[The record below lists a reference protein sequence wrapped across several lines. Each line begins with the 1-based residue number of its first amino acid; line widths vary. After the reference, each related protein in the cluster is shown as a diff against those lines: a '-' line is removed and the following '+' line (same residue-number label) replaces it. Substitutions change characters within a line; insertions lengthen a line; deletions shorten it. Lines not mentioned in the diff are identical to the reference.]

1 MNFRKTRYDDEPEIN
16 LIPLIDVLLVIL
28 IFLAATTSF
37 NRYQQLKLSLPRA
50 TGEATQQDAMHVAVS
65 HDGLYAVEGQ
75 LLPGTTSAE
84 LADALRQLTAARAKG
99 TTHPDEQAQADGSS
113 EPVLV
118 IDADAQA
125 SHAAVVRVMEAAR
138 QAGIERIHFTT
149 QASP

>member
-1 MNFRKTRYDDEPEIN
+1 MNFRKRQPDDDIEIN

-37 NRYQQLKLSLPRA
+37 HRYQQLQLTLPQA
-50 TGEATQQDAMHVAVS
+50 TAETLQPDALHIAIS
-65 HDGLYAVEGQ
+65 HDGLYAVQGRLLSGTNTEDIATALTQ
-75 LLPGTTSAE
+75 LMAATATDTAGTSLHVA
-84 LADALRQLTAARAKG
+84 
-99 TTHPDEQAQADGSS
+99 

-125 SHAAVVRVMEAAR
+125 AHAAVVRAMEAAR
-138 QAGIERIHFTT
+138 LAGIERVHFAT